1 MRLRRVPLAALLA
14 LAACL
19 SACEAPEDPTR
30 LVTVESEDRLG
41 MSLRE
46 LPRATLSSIGLG
58 YGLAIIKLGTAA
70 ERAGLRLG
78 DVVYGV
84 NQTKIR
90 NLREFSQAIGQP
102 VEGRVGLLVRRGKTD
117 LYVPMEI
124 GTSGMPDILKGP
136 RPSTDTL
143 LRT

>member
-1 MRLRRVPLAALLA
+1 MNARHLAAVLLLA
-14 LAACL
+14 LAACG
-19 SACEAPEDPTR
+19 EAPEEQSQ

-46 LPRATLSSIGLG
+46 LPKKTLSSIGLG
-58 YGLAIIKLGTAA
+58 YGLAIIKLSTAA
-70 ERAGLRLG
+70 ERAGLRVG

-84 NQTKIR
+84 NQAKVR

-102 VEGRVGLLVRRGKTD
+102 VEGRLGLLVRRGKTD

-124 GTSGMPDILKGP
+124 GTSGSPDILKGP
-136 RPSTDTL
+136 RLSTDTL

>member
-1 MRLRRVPLAALLA
+1 MDMRLLVFLLLLAAA
-14 LAACL
+14 GCND
-19 SACEAPEDPTR
+19 APEEHFR
-30 LVTVESEDRLG
+30 LITVEGQESLG

-70 ERAGLRLG
+70 ELAGLRLG

-84 NQTKIR
+84 NQIKIR
-90 NLREFSQAIGQP
+90 NLQEFSTALAQP
-102 VEGRVGLLVRRGKTD
+102 NEGRVSLLIRRGKTD
-117 LYVPMEI
+117 LYVPMEP
-124 GTSGMPDILKGP
+124 GSMRPDGGVLKGP
-136 RPSTDTL
+136 RPTTDTL

>member
-1 MRLRRVPLAALLA
+1 MSLRHLAAALFLA
-14 LAACL
+14 VAAC
-19 SACEAPEDPTR
+19 AEAPDEQSR

-46 LPRATLSSIGLG
+46 LPRKTLSSIGLG
-58 YGLAIIKLGTAA
+58 YGLAIIRLSAAA
-70 ERAGLRLG
+70 ERAGLRVG

-84 NQTKIR
+84 NQAKVR

-102 VEGRVGLLVRRGKTD
+102 VEGRLGLLVRRGKTD

-124 GTSGMPDILKGP
+124 GSGSPDVLKGP